1 MLATS
6 EKHRYSD
13 RHPVNVLW
21 LFRPEGLK
29 ADELRPATIKGQTFY
44 TSTFYTSTAGGG
56 IVNFEFQHGAFTG
69 QRLAT

>member
-13 RHPVNVLW
+13 RHADDVLW

-44 TSTFYTSTAGGG
+44 TDLLYIDRRRRNSES
-56 IVNFEFQHGAFTG
+56 
-69 QRLAT
+69 